1 MFKKLL
7 IVLCICFFAESVF
20 AEPEEQ
26 LGPYARTWRSDGIRY
41 GMPGL
46 ANIRVKKFY
55 EGVYPVGDGR
65 LVIDLEHPVQYGG
78 STYKQ
83 LTVASKGRI
92 FLGEYKDGTV
102 LPDDGDDGV
111 YPYVKAISN
120 EFTPVAGNAAVP
132 VSWRK
137 FNEHNDIFTVVEIG
151 PFAIVGL
158 ADPMICQ
165 VSFYDDGEIQ
175 VQYWNKTREG
185 VAAKNVPSNIT
196 TFSERSLMLLPFVYN
211 GNNRITLRDR
221 SEVTVFGSSLINI
234 YEKTVENPSMLRE
247 GWIAKSFKDEGP
259 VFNED
264 YSSGGSRPVLDVD
277 FGSVRSSGGLLAYDY
292 ARENPIVGS
301 FQYILLKVSSEERGE
316 DFSCG
321 SNCQNGD
328 IPVYF
333 WYFDENQMFGDKAHE
348 AGYPYLATESNF
360 FLDYEAVSF
369 GVNNKC
375 LETSGGVTKIYSCAY
390 GNSWNKHPG
399 IVDTVIAPAIKMQ
412 TNDYAY
418 NRKIHI
424 KSIQVRPLQPRSIQF
439 KPPVSKKIEYEG
451 NGGYLEVGGTK
462 APVAMIA
469 DASVHAIVH
478 VTPGFKIAQIA
489 VNGKIAFDETDASVK
504 QPSFKVDNMPGQN
517 MAYLD
522 FKLVNDVKIKVTY
535 RPCAEKEVVKY
546 DPSLANIVPSYKK
559 IEAFNDPTDR
569 TNILESYSV
578 NDGFDQVVQTQ
589 VAVKPGRYLV
599 SAVYQDEMGS
609 TLFAPKPYIVDK
621 SSYSFEPMYCQQCVK
636 NSAAYYNGQT
646 SVSKER
652 IDSYG
657 FPYTQQ
663 NHHYG
668 ENRAI
673 VGTSAGPGEAS
684 FELGDRFAKTW
695 KVPVKTDNSSEFFT
709 IDQMRK
715 DKDPNAIGS
724 VFDNEYINKI
734 GKIDDSKLSETATA
748 DYPYEL
754 TVQLSY
760 DGVYTQVITDVAGN
774 VMATWGMAGDEV
786 IVSRNEYYGYG
797 NDGNVDKT
805 SLLKRSYIENHESFA
820 TTYEYDALG
829 RIVAKT
835 SPDRGRVETKYDSKS
850 RIRFTRD
857 QKQIDKGK
865 DHFTVLVY
873 DDEDRVV
880 LEGDVRGNCGGCSFD
895 KPDAS
900 LLSTYIYPVH
910 ETVYGVPD
918 AQSLHGKAPDVD
930 EALLDNI
937 INSMEGVSI
946 RDIGVSIS
954 YNDNKKVNTFKLS
967 SYDRLGRVKK
977 NWVVYNV
984 ESGAPAIEFSYT
996 YKSSGE
1002 VDLSTVSQWNSGNG
1016 SWDVVTKRKREY
1028 DRQGRLEKV
1037 YELDVNDNDKPL
1049 LLASYEFNSN
1059 GIEVKATYYDK
1070 GSANNLGHN
1079 VVYSKEAE
1087 RDIYGRILN
1096 VSYKD
1101 ANGNMLYEEK
1111 LNYDYPL
1118 VNRVSKVTH
1127 TWNDNTSRKTVEED
1141 LYTYDEIGRL
1151 SNFVTSGSIDKS
1163 GSYTYDK
1170 FGRLTQKIEG
1180 DSTLAYQYSEGSYQ
1194 PVSVTLNGSVI
1205 NRALEYDAT
1214 GNVWLDGFNKVGYKL
1229 NSLGMPERVTRFASL
1244 PATLSLT
1251 DIDKGTT
1258 LDEEIG
1264 TIQMAYD
1271 ESGSRIWERN
1281 SRRYLKATSHVTIP
1295 GFGVY
1300 MRETSPYFAMERLD
1314 LVNGGY
1320 RNGGVNGIALF
1331 PMTDAQ
1337 GNVRGYADKDG
1348 ARSLYTYYPFGQVTE
1363 LENDA
1368 VNVNDQ
1374 RRWQDKEYDGEH
1386 GKYYFGARYFDSF
1399 FGLWMSPDPAH
1410 QFANPYVYGVDPI
1423 NYVDPSGMISFD
1435 TGFLSFGWDSKSGWS
1450 VGIGSGPFSYKWHQ
1464 DGSTTFTAT
1473 FGGSWQWYIFNFEA
1487 GISYSY
1493 NSYSGHAL
1501 TTNGSVCVGV
1511 KKDDVSACAGVEAGG
1526 GLYWDAYGNFLGATA
1541 YAGAFA
1547 EVKAGE
1553 DASLKVHAGY
1563 EAGLLGMEGRG
1574 TYAGVSGSVG
1584 GTSLYAEWSENGGWS
1599 YGFEKRVQAWNYQKT
1614 TYGYSFE
1621 LFSLWTIGSSLMPAS
1636 AYDNG
1641 ANSDPDVRK
1650 GGKYYDAVKG
1660 EFSMFF
1666 HGEDGSDSEVGG
1678 RRVLI
1683 NGEFRD
1689 AQYVYDNILK
1699 GHLDG
1704 VTVIKLY
1711 VCLAGFAGDD
1721 SFAQQ
1726 LASIV
1731 KKNEHKNITVKAPN
1745 TYVAYNW
1752 QSVGG
1757 YEYKTSTGLSRG
1769 IENKTFYNFT
1779 NKYKVEWK
1787 DFKGK

>member
-7 IVLCICFFAESVF
+7 IVICFCFFAESVF

-46 ANIRVKKFY
+46 ANIKVKKFY

-92 FLGEYKDGTV
+92 FLGEYKEGTV

-120 EFTPVAGNAAVP
+120 EFTPVAGNAVVP

-158 ADPMICQ
+158 ADPMVCQ

-185 VAAKNVPSNIT
+185 IAAKKVPSNIT
-196 TFSERSLMLLPFVYN
+196 TFTERPLMLLPFVYN

-221 SEVTVFGSSLINI
+221 SEVTVFGTSPINI
-234 YEKTVENPSMLRE
+234 YEKNVENPSMLRE
-247 GWIAKSFKDEGP
+247 GWIAKSFVDEGP

-264 YSSGGSRPVLDVD
+264 YSGGGSKPILDVD

-301 FQYILLKVSSEERGE
+301 FQYIQLKVSSEERGD
-316 DFSCG
+316 DFVCG

-333 WYFDENQMFGDKAHE
+333 WYFNEKQMFGNNAHL

-360 FLDYEAVSF
+360 YLDYESVSY
-369 GVNNKC
+369 GVNNAC
-375 LETSGGVTKIYSCAY
+375 LETSGSVTKIYSCAY
-390 GNSWNKHPG
+390 GYSWDKHPG

-451 NGGYLEVGGTK
+451 KGGYLEVGGTK
-462 APVAMIA
+462 APVSMIA

-478 VTPGFKIAQIA
+478 VTPGFKISQIA
-489 VNGKIAFDETDASVK
+489 VNGKVAFDETDMSVK
-504 QPSFKVDNMPGQN
+504 QPSFKVDNMPDQN

-522 FKLVNDVKIKVTY
+522 FKLVNDVKITVAY

-559 IEAFNDPTDR
+559 IENFGDPADR

-578 NDGFDQVVQTQ
+578 KDGFDQVVQTQ
-589 VAVKPGRYLV
+589 IAVKPGRYLV

-609 TLFAPKPYIVDK
+609 TLYAPKPYIVDK

-646 SVSKER
+646 AVSKER
-652 IDSYG
+652 IESYG

-668 ENRAI
+668 ENKAI

-684 FELGDRFAKTW
+684 FELSDRFAKTW
-695 KVPVKTDNSSEFFT
+695 KVPVKTDKSSEFFS

-734 GKIDDSKLSETATA
+734 GKIDESKLSETGEG

-760 DGVYTQVITDVAGN
+760 DGVYTQEITDVAGN
-774 VMATWGMAGDEV
+774 VMATWSMAGDEV
-786 IVSRNEYYGYG
+786 LVTRNEYYGYG

-829 RIVAKT
+829 RLIAKT

-857 QKQIDKGK
+857 QKQINKGK
-865 DHFTVLVY
+865 DHFNVLVY
-873 DDEDRVV
+873 DNDDRVV
-880 LEGDVRGNCGGCSFD
+880 MQGNVRGNCGGCSFD
-895 KPDAS
+895 KPDAD
-900 LLSTYIYPVH
+900 LSSTFIYPVH
-910 ETVYGVPD
+910 ETIYGVPD
-918 AQSLHGKAPDVD
+918 AQNLHNKAPDVD
-930 EALLDNI
+930 ETLLNNI
-937 INSMEGVSI
+937 VNSMEGVSI
-946 RDIGVSIS
+946 RDVSVSIS

-967 SYDRLGRVKK
+967 SYDRLGRVTKS
-977 NWVVYNV
+977 WIVYNV
-984 ESGAPAIEFSYT
+984 ESDAPAIEFSYT
-996 YKSSGE
+996 YRSSGE
-1002 VDLSTVSQWNSGNG
+1002 VDVSTVSQWNAENG
-1016 SWDVVTKRKREY
+1016 CWDVVAKRKREY
-1028 DRQGRLEKV
+1028 DSQGRLEKV
-1037 YELDVNDNDKPL
+1037 YELDVNDNDKPM
-1049 LLASYEFNSN
+1049 LLASYEYNSN
-1059 GIEVKATYYDK
+1059 GVEVKATYYDK
-1070 GSANNLGHN
+1070 GSSNNLGRN

-1096 VSYKD
+1096 VVYKD
-1101 ANGNMLYEEK
+1101 ANGIVLYEEK

-1118 VNRVSKVTH
+1118 INRVSKATH
-1127 TWNDNTSRKTVEED
+1127 TWNDNTSKKTVEED

-1170 FGRLTQKIEG
+1170 FGRLTQKTEG
-1180 DSTLAYQYSEGSYQ
+1180 DSTLAYLYQEGSYQ
-1194 PVSVTLNGSVI
+1194 PVSVSLNGFVV
-1205 NRALEYDAT
+1205 NRALQYDAV

-1229 NSLGMPERVTRFASL
+1229 NSLGMPEHVVRFASL
-1244 PATLSLT
+1244 PATLSLN
-1251 DIDKGTT
+1251 DVESGTV
-1258 LDEEIG
+1258 LDEEFG
-1264 TIQMAYD
+1264 SIQMAYD
-1271 ESGSRIWERN
+1271 ESGTRIWERE
-1281 SRRYLKATSHVTIP
+1281 SKRYLKATSRVTVP

-1348 ARSLYTYYPFGQVTE
+1348 AKTLYTYYPFGQVTE

-1368 VNVNDQ
+1368 VADQ

-1399 FGLWMSPDPAH
+1399 LGLWMSPDPAY
-1410 QFANPYVYGVDPI
+1410 QYANPYFYGNDPI

-1435 TGFLSFGWDSKSGWS
+1435 TGLFGWNKGTGWYI
-1450 VGIGSGPFSYKWHQ
+1450 GIGAGPFSYKWHQ
-1464 DGSTTFTAT
+1464 DGSTTFSAT

-1493 NSYSGHAL
+1493 NSYTGHAL
-1501 TTNGSVCVGV
+1501 TTNGSACIGV
-1511 KKDDVSACAGVEAGG
+1511 KKGDISACAGIEAGG
-1526 GLYWDAYGNFLGATA
+1526 GLYWDTYGNFLGATA

-1553 DASLKVHAGY
+1553 DASLRVHAGY

-1574 TYAGVSGSVG
+1574 TYAGVSGSFG
-1584 GTSLYAEWSENGGWS
+1584 GSSLYAEWSENGGWS
-1599 YGFEKRVQAWNYQKT
+1599 YGF
-1614 TYGYSFE
+1614 GYSKKFE
-1621 LFSLWTIGSSLMPAS
+1621 KAREEANVGLLGFESDGNGRMVLELPEEQQVTGDLDLRKDAKFLEETPGTLSILGHGS
-1636 AYDNG
+1636 
-1641 ANSDPDVRK
+1641 PDK
-1650 GGKYYDAVKG
+1650 IEVKG
-1660 EFSMFF
+1660 KQMSADEFIA
-1666 HGEDGSDSEVGG
+1666 ELKKG
-1678 RRVLI
+1678 RFGYKNQKVIKFYSCDLAGNNDWKPNFATIVADRM
-1683 NGEFRD
+1683 N
-1689 AQYVYDNILK
+1689 
-1699 GHLDG
+1699 
-1704 VTVIKLY
+1704 VTVIAATTKVIVDADAKTITLGVHALDAKKQPIY
-1711 VCLAGFAGDD
+1711 IDRKPLMVEGIGVWVKCVPGAGCLPYQD
-1721 SFAQQ
+1721 
-1726 LASIV
+1726 
-1731 KKNEHKNITVKAPN
+1731 
-1745 TYVAYNW
+1745 AYG
-1752 QSVGG
+1752 QP
-1757 YEYKTSTGLSRG
+1757 Y
-1769 IENKTFYNFT
+1769 
-1779 NKYKVEWK
+1779 
-1787 DFKGK
+1787 